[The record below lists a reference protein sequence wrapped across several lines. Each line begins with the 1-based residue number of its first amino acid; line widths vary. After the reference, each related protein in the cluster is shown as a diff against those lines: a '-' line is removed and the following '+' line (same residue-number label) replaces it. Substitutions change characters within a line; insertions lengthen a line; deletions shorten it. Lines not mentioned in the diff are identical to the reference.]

1 MCPTPTAVTKRCNQR
16 LLFLFFYFLFFLFSK
31 IDFMKKES
39 QFRKKPNL
47 YVSIEVK
54 IKNGFISD
62 VFLFLIS

>member
-1 MCPTPTAVTKRCNQR
+1 
-16 LLFLFFYFLFFLFSK
+16 
-31 IDFMKKES
+31 MKKES

-62 VFLFLIS
+62 VFLFLISWKLLKVIIVKAIT